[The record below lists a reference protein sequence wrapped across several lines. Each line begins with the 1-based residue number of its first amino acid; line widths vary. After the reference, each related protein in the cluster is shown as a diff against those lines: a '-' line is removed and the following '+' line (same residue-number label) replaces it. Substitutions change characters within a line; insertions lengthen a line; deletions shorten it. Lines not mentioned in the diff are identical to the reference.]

1 MERDQRMKK
10 GIMISTSGM
19 DMSKRSH
26 NFKQIQKAEKRRQE
40 KLEREWM
47 KKLKAQD
54 EEYENQ

>member
-1 MERDQRMKK
+1 MERDQRIKK

>member
-47 KKLKAQD
+47 KKLKA
-54 EEYENQ
+54 